1 MRAGRCRACVVV
13 GGGIGGFVEVATTTN
28 SSTQLFLP
36 PHARGAVEQPRWGIA
51 NGGILTLLPC
61 KKAQKRQERA
71 TTLCA
76 ETSSSLE
83 TASKGGR

>member
-13 GGGIGGFVEVATTTN
+13 GGIGGFVEVAITTN
-28 SSTQLFLP
+28 SSTQLFP
-36 PHARGAVEQPRWGIA
+36 QNARGAVEQPRWGIA

-71 TTLCA
+71 TILCA